1 MPWADDRVNSVW
13 WEFVEQQAAANNAD
27 GNADA
32 ITETVIAIVQ
42 GIYND
47 IDDDEILA
55 YRARKNDLSVVDM
68 SGDADE
74 TIDGQPKK
82 NAVLL
87 QDADNM
93 ELWIAFAELI
103 DNILDN
109 HKQCAEMLMDI
120 RGDSNLSVTIQC
132 FDIVNGAQPLEFG
145 NGTITI
151 KENSGGVKPEPKSKS
166 FLTTPGS
173 SEWSA
178 GSVGLWGRGGKL
190 ALAALGRFNTF
201 SSHYPDGHFTPTPG
215 VAIINP
221 FLLQFGSQLDS
232 DGVEVQDTEPHKSKP
247 RNYYHPENTY
257 WKVPGRRVTAG
268 YVYDNP
274 GSSFIKIEKLTQ
286 RAIDFLSDPEEVTKM
301 VDRLAKVFR
310 LKIVESQRVL
320 GCEISIKLRG
330 GFARSWF

>member
-1 MPWADDRVNSVW
+1 MTMPWADDRVNSVW

-47 IDDDEILA
+47 IDNDEILA

-132 FDIVNGAQPLEFG
+132 FDIVNGAQPL
-145 NGTITI
+145 
-151 KENSGGVKPEPKSKS
+151 
-166 FLTTPGS
+166 
-173 SEWSA
+173 
-178 GSVGLWGRGGKL
+178 
-190 ALAALGRFNTF
+190 
-201 SSHYPDGHFTPTPG
+201 
-215 VAIINP
+215 
-221 FLLQFGSQLDS
+221 
-232 DGVEVQDTEPHKSKP
+232 
-247 RNYYHPENTY
+247 
-257 WKVPGRRVTAG
+257 
-268 YVYDNP
+268 
-274 GSSFIKIEKLTQ
+274 
-286 RAIDFLSDPEEVTKM
+286 
-301 VDRLAKVFR
+301 
-310 LKIVESQRVL
+310 
-320 GCEISIKLRG
+320 
-330 GFARSWF
+330 